1 MKKWK
6 IINKISIVIILIF
19 VILVIYN
26 LISCYNYK
34 GKYPYPALGIDIN
47 NWYEQFCLNMY
58 FIWYIC
64 AIPLLVAIVLLI
76 VSIIK
81 LRRCR

>member
-19 VILVIYN
+19 VVFLIYN
-26 LISCYNYK
+26 LISCYMYK
-34 GKYPYPALGIDIN
+34 GNYPYPALGIDIN

-58 FIWYIC
+58 FICYIC
-64 AIPLLVAIVLLI
+64 GIPLLVDIILLI
-76 VSIIK
+76 ISIIK
-81 LRRCR
+81 LKKGR